1 MYQIDDKMTLKKTG
15 PFNSSVVYLIAA
27 MLVFVLFYATEYG
40 TKRYHSDRHIKE
52 RFQKSMLY
60 QRANLND
67 KIQSI
72 SKILSDPEKNYWP
85 FLERLLDPEQIFTQ
99 IYRADSLIFWNSNL
113 VQNGLDYLNDG
124 VLDTIMR
131 EKTAW
136 YMIHYEK
143 VGEYRI
149 FLFKRIKAEYPFEN
163 KFLPSKADRDFLSS
177 DHVLLTADLKAAQYT
192 ITNEQGV
199 PVIGLTIEH
208 HNDIGNNIILLLFF
222 IYMLLYVL
230 IVLWLNS
237 IYNKYAYLIP
247 GKRTSFLLFIID
259 LALLRWLDF
268 YFAYPA
274 VLKQSFLF
282 EQGFD
287 LMPGLN
293 SIGDLYLTTILLI
306 AIFIKFNKLV
316 QSEQINAGKKYRYPQ
331 HFISLAVFWLLAY
344 GVFYF
349 DQHIISGLSTN
360 PVIGIQFSDPA
371 NLLAVFINVLLNVVL
386 FFMVRSMNYYSGKYS
401 VNIFYKILFT
411 AILTLVFI
419 LCFPAHHLIAY
430 ITSGF
435 VILILVVVQL
445 FSENTQI
452 RFIKYLIYLIIFAAA
467 NAMVINITEDHAKD
481 HRQALT
487 ADYLMRKDD
496 PELESVFQQMVQQVN
511 SDSVVSLII
520 DNYWDNPEPA
530 LNEYLKHRYFD
541 KIAFKYDVQVTVC
554 MSEEL
559 LEIQPEGILVGCHEY
574 FEDLIRNFGDSTSVN
589 NLYLQNSTPESIYY
603 IGVITPPALKH
614 TGEEPL
620 VYIEF
625 YFTYV
630 PEGVGY
636 PELLV
641 DNSTLIYDLSGYSFA
656 KYINNSLVY
665 KFGDFAYHTEYSSL
679 SKFPADEFYND
690 MNYRHLKLVSVDG
703 DVLIIS
709 RPVAKIQE
717 KLATFSILFLLMG
730 VVAFAIFILVF
741 RSDVFAVFMLSFRT
755 RLQVFF
761 IITISVIIFVI
772 ALITAYYTE
781 YNNKERMITQLNEKT
796 YSVLIE
802 LQHKLGGITSPE
814 EIKTDELYPLL
825 RKFSL
830 VFFSDINMYDPSGK
844 LIATSRPEVFRTGLL
859 SELIN
864 PLAFEEIYVDNKL
877 FYTTEEQIGA
887 LSYYSSYVPFMG
899 ETKPLG
905 IVNLPYFA
913 RQTEVKKAYYMMI
926 FTFLNLFVI
935 AGIIGIFIALLLSRF
950 LTRPLVV
957 LQQSLSEIRID
968 QKNER
973 IAWESNDEIGLLI
986 REYNQMVDKLEES
999 TELLKHSERESAWRE
1014 VARQIAHEI
1023 KNPLTPMKLNV
1034 QHLEKAYNENDPA
1047 QKEKIH
1053 SISQSLIQQID
1064 TLDKVAEM
1072 FSDFAKSN
1080 IKRMVKVELLQLVRS
1095 SVLLFKNNENIQ
1107 FAIEAK
1113 ESQYDTKAIEKD
1125 LLRLFNNLI
1134 KNAVQSLEDRKDGK
1148 IDIAL
1153 SRSGQFIEI
1162 TIVDNGKG
1170 IDKEVKSR
1178 VFQPYFT
1185 TKSGGT
1191 GLGLAIVKN
1200 IMNEIGGSI
1209 TFESGA
1215 AGTTFFLKFKNLEE

>member
-1 MYQIDDKMTLKKTG
+1 MKKTS
-15 PFNSSVVYLIAA
+15 PYNSPMAYLFTAILLIVV
-27 MLVFVLFYATEYG
+27 FYAIEFS
-40 TKRYHSDRHIKE
+40 TKKYHSDPFIKN
-52 RFQKSMLY
+52 RFQKNLLY
-60 QRANLND
+60 QQLLLKD
-67 KIQSI
+67 KTKEIATILTDS
-72 SKILSDPEKNYWP
+72 SKNNWP
-85 FLERLLDPEQIFTQ
+85 ALERLLDPDHIFTQ
-99 IYRADSLIFWNSNL
+99 IYSGDSLLFWNSNQ
-113 VQNGLDYLNDG
+113 VQNDLDYLHEG
-124 VLDTIMR
+124 SVDTILR

-136 YMIHYEK
+136 YLIHFENID
-143 VGEYRI
+143 GYRI
-149 FLFKRIKAEYPFEN
+149 FLFKLIKSEYPFEN
-163 KFLPSKADRDFLSS
+163 KFLPSKSNPEFLSS
-177 DHVLLTADLKAAQYT
+177 DNVQLISNPESAQYA
-192 ITNEQGV
+192 IVNEQGV
-199 PVIGLTIEH
+199 PVIGLNIDH
-208 HNDIGNNIILLLFF
+208 QNDIGRAVTLLLFAF
-222 IYMLLYVL
+222 YILFYVFL
-230 IVLWLNS
+230 VLWINGL
-237 IYNKYAYLIP
+237 YNKYEHLISS
-247 GKRTSFLLFIID
+247 KRLLFFFFILD
-259 LALLRWLDF
+259 LAVIRWLDY
-268 YFAYPA
+268 YFEFPA

-282 EQGFD
+282 EKGFD

-316 QSEQINAGKKYRYPQ
+316 QASKINAGKRHKYLQ
-331 HFISLAVFWLLAY
+331 HFLSIAVFWLLAY
-344 GVFYF
+344 SVFYL
-349 DQHIISGLSTN
+349 DQSIISGLSTN
-360 PVIGIQFSDPA
+360 PVIGIQLSDPV

-386 FFMVRSMNYYSGKYS
+386 FFMARSMNYYSGKYPVS
-401 VNIFYKILFT
+401 LFYKFFVVLL
-411 AILTLVFI
+411 LTGFFI
-419 LCFPAHHLIAY
+419 WIFPEHQFIALIA
-430 ITSGF
+430 SGF
-435 VILILVVVQL
+435 IVIMLGVFLI
-445 FSENTQI
+445 FSENTQTK
-452 RFIKYLIYLIIFAAA
+452 FIKYLIYLIIFAAA
-467 NAMVINITEDHAKD
+467 NAIVINISESHTKD
-481 HRQALT
+481 VNQAVT
-487 ADYLMRKDD
+487 GNYLMHKDD
-496 PELESVFQQMVQQVN
+496 PGLESVFREFKQQVT
-511 SDSVVSLII
+511 SDTVLSLII
-520 DNYWDNPEPA
+520 ENYRDDPEPA
-530 LNEYLKHRYFD
+530 LNDYLKHRYFNN
-541 KIAFKYDVQVTVC
+541 IAFKYDIQVTAC
-554 MSEEL
+554 MKNEM
-559 LEIQPEGILVGCHEY
+559 LEIQPERVLVDCGAY
-574 FEDLIRNFGDSTSVN
+574 FSNLIRDMGDSTSVRD
-589 NLYLQNSTPESIYY
+589 LFLQNSTPESIYY
-603 IGVITPPALKH
+603 IGFVQPPSLKNS
-614 TGEEPL
+614 GEEPVIYL
-620 VYIEF
+620 EF

-641 DNSTLIYDLSGYSFA
+641 DNSTLNYDLSGYSFA
-656 KYINNSLVY
+656 KYSANILIY
-665 KFGDFAYHTEYSSL
+665 KFGDFAYHTEYFSISH
-679 SKFPADEFYND
+679 FPSNKFYNE
-690 MNYRHLKLVSVDG
+690 MNYRHLKLISADG

-730 VVAFAIFILVF
+730 LVAFLIFVLVF
-741 RSDVFAVFMLSFRT
+741 RKDVFAVFMLSFRT
-755 RLQVFF
+755 RLQVVF

-772 ALITAYYTE
+772 ALITAYYAE
-781 YNNKERMITQLNEKT
+781 YNNKERVITQLNEKT

-802 LQHKLGGITSPE
+802 LQHKLGGITSAE
-814 EIKTDELYPLL
+814 DIDKNELYPML

-830 VFFSDINMYDPSGK
+830 VFFSDINMYDPAGK

-877 FYTTEEQIGA
+877 FFTTEEKIGT
-887 LSYYSSYVPFMG
+887 LTYYSSYVPFLG
-899 ETKPLG
+899 ETGPLG

-973 IAWESNDEIGLLI
+973 IEWESHDEIGLLI

-999 TELLKHSERESAWRE
+999 AELLRHSERESAWRE

-1080 IKRMVKVELLQLVRS
+1080 IKRMEKVDLLQIVKS
-1095 SVLLFKNNENIQ
+1095 SVMLFKNDENIR
-1107 FAIEAK
+1107 FTLNAE
-1113 ESQYDTKAIEKD
+1113 EPPYYTKAIEKD

-1134 KNAVQSLEDRKDGK
+1134 KNAVQALEGIEDSK
-1148 IDIAL
+1148 IDIVIQH
-1153 SRSGQFIEI
+1153 SGQFINI
-1162 TIVDNGKG
+1162 TITDNGKG
-1170 IDKEVKSR
+1170 IDDEIKSR

-1200 IMNEIGGSI
+1200 IIDEIGGSI
-1209 TFESGA
+1209 TFDSQPT
-1215 AGTTFFLKFKNLEE
+1215 GTTFNLKFKSAEEENL

>member
-1 MYQIDDKMTLKKTG
+1 MTLKKTG
-15 PFNSSVVYLIAA
+15 LFNSSVVYLIAA
-27 MLVFVLFYATEYG
+27 LLMLVIFYATEYG
-40 TKRYHSDRHIKE
+40 TKKHHSDQHIKD
-52 RFQKSMLY
+52 RFQNSLKF
-60 QRANLND
+60 QRANLID
-67 KIQSI
+67 KTKTITE
-72 SKILSDPEKNYWP
+72 ILKDPEKNYWP
-85 FLERLLDPEQIFTQ
+85 SLERLLDPEQIFAQ
-99 IYRADSLIFWNSNL
+99 IYFEDSLIFWNSNL
-113 VQNGLDYLNDG
+113 VQNDLDYLYEG
-124 VLDTIMR
+124 ELDTIIR

-136 YMIHYEK
+136 YQVHFK
-143 VGEYRI
+143 STGVYRV
-149 FLFKRIKAEYPFEN
+149 FLFKLIKAEYPFEN
-163 KFLPSKADRDFLSS
+163 KFLPSKANREFLSS
-177 DHVLLTADLKAAQYT
+177 DQVELTVNIKSAQYA
-192 ITNEQGV
+192 IVNDQGV
-199 PVIGLTIEH
+199 PVIGLTIIH

-222 IYMLLYVL
+222 IYILFYILL
-230 IVLWLNS
+230 VLWLNKL
-237 IYNKYAYLIP
+237 YNKYAHVLP
-247 GKRTSFLLFIID
+247 GKRTAFLLFIID

-282 EQGFD
+282 EPGFD
-287 LMPGLN
+287 LIPGLN

-306 AIFIKFNKLV
+306 AVFIKFNKLV
-316 QSEQINAGKKYRYPQ
+316 QREQINAGKKYRYLQ
-331 HFISLAVFWLLAY
+331 HFVSLSVLWLLAY
-344 GVFYF
+344 GVFYL
-349 DQHIISGLSTN
+349 DQSIISGLSTN
-360 PVIGIQFSDPA
+360 PVIGIQFSDPI

-401 VNIFYKILFT
+401 VSFLSKILFT
-411 AILTLVFI
+411 VFLTIVFVTG
-419 LCFPAHHLIAY
+419 FPSYHLIAY

-435 VILILVVVQL
+435 VVLILVVVQL

-452 RFIKYLIYLIIFAAA
+452 RFIRYLIYLIIFAAA
-467 NAMVINITEDHAKD
+467 NAVVINIAENKTKD
-481 HRQALT
+481 FNQALT
-487 ADYLMRKDD
+487 ADYLAHKDD
-496 PELESVFQQMVQQVN
+496 PELESIFHQAAQQVS

-520 DNYWDNPEPA
+520 DNYWDNPEDA

-541 KIAFKYDVQVTVC
+541 RIAFTYDIQVTVC
-554 MSEEL
+554 MSGEL

-574 FEDLIRNFGDSTSVN
+574 FEDLIRDFGDSTSVN
-589 NLYLQNSTPESIYY
+589 DLYLQNSTPESIYY
-603 IGVITPPALKH
+603 IGVIKPPALKH
-614 TGEEPL
+614 TDEEPL

-641 DNSTLIYDLSGYSFA
+641 DNSTLTYDLSGYSFA
-656 KYINNSLVY
+656 KYINNNLVY
-665 KFGDFAYHTEYSSL
+665 KFGDFAYHTEYSSQ
-679 SKFPADEFYND
+679 SDFPANEFYND
-690 MNYRHLKLVSVDG
+690 LNYRHLKLVSADG

-709 RPVAKIQE
+709 RPIAKIQE

-730 VVAFAIFILVF
+730 AVAFLIFILVF

-772 ALITAYYTE
+772 ALITAYYAE
-781 YNNKERMITQLNEKT
+781 YNNKERVITQLNEKT

-814 EIKTDELYPLL
+814 QIKTEELYPLL

-899 ETKPLG
+899 ETEPLG

-913 RQTEVKKAYYMMI
+913 RQTEVKKAYYIMI

-950 LTRPLVV
+950 LTKPLVV

-999 TELLKHSERESAWRE
+999 AELLKHSERESAWRE

-1080 IKRMVKVELLQLVRS
+1080 IKRMEKVELLQIIKS

-1107 FAIEAK
+1107 FTIKADEA
-1113 ESQYDTKAIEKD
+1113 EYHTKAIEKD
-1125 LLRLFNNLI
+1125 VLRLFNNLI
-1134 KNAVQSLEDRKDGK
+1134 KNAVQSLEGAEDGK
-1148 IDIAL
+1148 IDITL
-1153 SRSGQFIEI
+1153 HRSGQFIEI
-1162 TIVDNGKG
+1162 TIADNGKG
-1170 IDKEVKSR
+1170 IDKDIKSR

-1200 IMNEIGGSI
+1200 IMNETGGDI
-1209 TFESGA
+1209 TFESGPT
-1215 AGTTFFLKFKNLEE
+1215 GTAFYLKFKNTEA